1 MSRGPWGCCHSFDH
15 THSACGVKGD
25 PHVQSEDEQQA
36 EMTRLT
42 MKTTLG
48 DLRCDSEDE
57 SSEPLWEARPITIM
71 KPYIRSSVVMFGV
84 CMMENK
90 IFLYPLILKYY
101 SKRSSFF
108 CLSVWSEA
116 RLVCDAAASQK
127 CKRKLSFCGW
137 WSLLFMTLQTQWNY
151 ETLLPTLQHYS
162 T

>member
-1 MSRGPWGCCHSFDH
+1 MWIPNVNSSHTDLSWQCPKHNADTLFAAIEVSRGPWGCCHSFDH

-90 IFLYPLILKYY
+90 IFLYPLWSITVNVLP
-101 SKRSSFF
+101 F
-108 CLSVWSEA
+108 SVYLCEV
-116 RLVCDAAASQK
+116 RQ
-127 CKRKLSFCGW
+127 G
-137 WSLLFMTLQTQWNY
+137 
-151 ETLLPTLQHYS
+151 
-162 T
+162 